1 MLILVNFVP
10 LLVAMKCRDL
20 VQSNRWIKLV
30 LLPSNKRIHDT
41 SICFLPRY
49 EKVAWCHSG
58 WIVGCTKISNNF
70 QISILPWY
78 MLYIYERRPKRGNFG
93 IFRCPKMG
101 LWVPESKI
109 WDPFFTPTSPQ
120 HGGIG
125 VCFYPFATFGHV
137 IGKFWILN
145 IMSSFLSVKR
155 SFYKISQNGGQARK
169 TPQNHY
175 FCTFGPVSYK
185 YNICISSE
193 NRILKPFWYFG
204 AQ

>member
-49 EKVAWCHSG
+49 EKVAWCHRG
-58 WIVGCTKISNNF
+58 WIVGCTKISNSF

-78 MLYIYERRPKRGNFG
+78 MLYIYERRPKRGIFG

-101 LWVPESKI
+101 LWVPEFKI
-109 WDPFFTPTSPQ
+109 WDHFFTPTS
-120 HGGIG
+120 H
-125 VCFYPFATFGHV
+125 
-137 IGKFWILN
+137 
-145 IMSSFLSVKR
+145 
-155 SFYKISQNGGQARK
+155 QNGGQARK
-169 TPQNHY
+169 TPQKSFFFAFLIFFHKGKKYIKLEKYSQN
-175 FCTFGPVSYK
+175 FLIFWCTLVLSP
-185 YNICISSE
+185 
-193 NRILKPFWYFG
+193 
-204 AQ
+204 